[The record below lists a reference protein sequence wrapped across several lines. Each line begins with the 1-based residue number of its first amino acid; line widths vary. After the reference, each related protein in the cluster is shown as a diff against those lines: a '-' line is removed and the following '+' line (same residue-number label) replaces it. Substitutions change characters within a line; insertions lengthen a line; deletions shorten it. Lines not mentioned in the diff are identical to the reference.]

1 MIPVSLFFHLIGI
14 GLMFCSIVAIPI
26 VESMF
31 RSAHD
36 AASAFTLHRVISK
49 IGLLTPIAAGILLLS
64 GTATIITAQYSI
76 FNEKWLLLKLLFFVI
91 MNLVGFLQGKTY
103 RIRGNLVESV
113 ALGNAPE
120 TTATAIEMLTRKLA
134 TFNRLQT
141 SFLCIILLITLFR
154 HYL

>member
-1 MIPVSLFFHLIGI
+1 
-14 GLMFCSIVAIPI
+14 MFCSIIAVPI

-36 AASAFTLHRVISK
+36 AASALMVYKVILK

-64 GTATIITAQYSI
+64 GTATIITVQYSV
-76 FNEKWLLLKLLFFVI
+76 FNEKWLLLKLAFFII
-91 MNLVGFLQGKTY
+91 MNLLGFLQGKSY
-103 RIRGNLVESV
+103 RIRGRLVESL

-120 TTATAIEMLTRKLA
+120 TAATAVGMLTRKLA